1 MQLETPGFTK
11 KDLAKYPFLKKTAE
25 HVKKLE
31 LKLEE
36 LSNPEMEQILNWAEE
51 RVKSAILFVLVGEKC
66 ENDIEIPSFPVGIML
81 AIAAKNTFIKKGMP

>member
-25 HVKKLE
+25 DMKKLE

-36 LSNPEMEQILNWAEE
+36 ISNPEMEQILN
-51 RVKSAILFVLVGEKC
+51 R
-66 ENDIEIPSFPVGIML
+66 
-81 AIAAKNTFIKKGMP
+81 AKKE